1 MREKKDRFIVN
12 KTFDADEGET
22 KTKSE
27 KPDNQVVENPI
38 HL

>member
-1 MREKKDRFIVN
+1 MREKMDRLVVN

-22 KTKSE
+22 KSE
-27 KPDNQVVENPI
+27 KIDNQVVENPI

>member
-22 KTKSE
+22 KAKSE
-27 KPDNQVVENPI
+27 KPENPI